1 MSGAERKLRPFL
13 FAGHSGVYPQNRL
26 RLSFGRWYLPH
37 RETGTFFAHRDMC
50 LPAQVWLARTRECGI
65 IPRMK
70 NCCLILVFVLGLLI
84 ATWAGVAQAQTPV
97 TPEQVNEVAKAL
109 WCPLCNGVRLDTCEL
124 KACEQMRE
132 VIALKLAEGES
143 LDQIRTYFID
153 QYGPQVL
160 GEPPQQGISWLAWI
174 LPFAALVA
182 AGVWVVWLL
191 RRWTR
196 QQPAVATPAGSAASG
211 LSGDQLSRLEEEL
224 KKID

>member
-1 MSGAERKLRPFL
+1 MKTGMLVILLAVGLV
-13 FAGHSGVYPQNRL
+13 GV
-26 RLSFGRWYLPH
+26 FGK
-37 RETGTFFAHRDMC
+37 AS
-50 LPAQVWLARTRECGI
+50 
-65 IPRMK
+65 
-70 NCCLILVFVLGLLI
+70 
-84 ATWAGVAQAQTPV
+84 AQAQTPV
-97 TPEQVNEVAKAL
+97 TPEEINEVAKAL

-132 VIALKLAEGES
+132 VIGIKLTQGES
-143 LDQIRTYFID
+143 LDQIRDYFVA

-160 GEPPQQGISWLAWI
+160 GEPPRQGISWLAWL

-182 AGVWVVWLL
+182 GGVWVVWLL

-196 QQPAVATPAGSAASG
+196 PKPVTAAVVPGAPAN

>member
-1 MSGAERKLRPFL
+1 MPS
-13 FAGHSGVYPQNRL
+13 
-26 RLSFGRWYLPH
+26 
-37 RETGTFFAHRDMC
+37 HRDMC
-50 LPAQVWLARTRECGI
+50 PLAQVWLARTRECGI

-70 NCCLILVFVLGLLI
+70 NRCLTLVLVSGLLI
-84 ATWAGVAQAQTPV
+84 AAWAGAAQAQTSV

-174 LPFAALVA
+174 VPFAALAA

-196 QQPAVATPAGSAASG
+196 QQPAAAAPAGPASSG
-211 LSGDQLSRLEEEL
+211 LSSDQLSRLEEEL

>member
-1 MSGAERKLRPFL
+1 ML
-13 FAGHSGVYPQNRL
+13 
-26 RLSFGRWYLPH
+26 
-37 RETGTFFAHRDMC
+37 
-50 LPAQVWLARTRECGI
+50 
-65 IPRMK
+65 
-70 NCCLILVFVLGLLI
+70 LILLTAGLFGVFGM
-84 ATWAGVAQAQTPV
+84 ASAQAQTPV
-97 TPEQVNEVAKAL
+97 TPGEINEVARAL

-132 VIALKLAEGES
+132 VIGIKLAQGES
-143 LDQIRTYFID
+143 LDQIRDYFVA

-160 GEPPQQGISWLAWI
+160 GEPPRQGISWLAWL
-174 LPFAALVA
+174 LPFVALAA

-196 QQPAVATPAGSAASG
+196 AKPVTAAAAPGVPAN